1 MKDKAYLR
9 GLLEYNAW
17 ANADLYE
24 KVMALPPEEV
34 TRDRIKGLASIL
46 IQLYHMLRIDDI
58 WLAHME
64 GRAHGYT
71 DRRGGPFGTLEEAWE
86 RRQAMDTRL
95 MAYLDGLDPE
105 DLEEA
110 VEYQL
115 IESSSGT
122 MSRAM
127 CITHLVIHGSY
138 HRGWVTDMFCQSG
151 AQQPIPDIPVYERVA
166 REKGLTPLP

>member
-24 KVMALPPEEV
+24 KVGALPPEEV
-34 TRDRIKGLASIL
+34 TRNRAKALGSIL
-46 IQLYHMLRIDDI
+46 IQLHHMMVIDDI

-64 GRAHGYT
+64 GRDHGYK
-71 DRRGGPFGTLEEAWE
+71 DRRGEPFGTLEEAQV
-86 RRQAMDTRL
+86 RREALDARL
-95 MAYLDGLDPE
+95 LAYLDGLEADA
-105 DLEEA
+105 LEEA
-110 VEYQL
+110 VEYRL
-115 IESSSGT
+115 IESSAGS

-127 CITHLVIHGSY
+127 CVTHLVIHGSY

-151 AQQPIPDIPVYERVA
+151 AQQPIPDLPVFERVV
-166 REKGLTPLP
+166 REQGLNPLP